1 MSAPPVPHASP
12 APTAPGGPTA
22 VAASPLPA
30 GAPVPLPVI
39 GALAL
44 AQEVPGALSG
54 VLGSSVFRSL
64 GASLDSLS
72 LFALPQIPEALRL
85 LWAPWVDNRRG
96 GRLGARRSWIVGMAF
111 AGLLVYLVAAAIPP
125 SLATMV
131 VIIGLLTLAQAAKA
145 TEAIAAD
152 AYTIEASAGGR
163 RPGAAGAVFI
173 GKEIGQLLSLLGLG
187 LVYKFV
193 GWQAALAVA
202 GLLTFLLSATVLLR
216 PEPALQPLPAARPA
230 STLRFLR
237 EARCG
242 RLLAVVFLNNFA
254 RALFVAVF
262 GAFLVDQGL
271 SIAQIGLVAGATN
284 TVGAVLAVL
293 AVVPLV
299 RRLGVKATLS
309 RALVLS
315 LLALP
320 ALYLLA
326 TLHKPAVWQVAALV
340 FWLTVT
346 TAPITI
352 SLLAARLNWTSRS
365 QTGTDYTVQS
375 CAYLLGFVVALAVA
389 GPMAARLGWP
399 LFFGLQATLMLGCAL
414 LLRVWMDRIDA
425 DVAAWRAQR
434 DADLNADAG
443 ADATHPAHLG
453 RDAAS

>member
-1 MSAPPVPHASP
+1 VSTPETTSSTTGTTRKAP
-12 APTAPGGPTA
+12 
-22 VAASPLPA
+22 AAA
-30 GAPVPLPVI
+30 DQKAPVPLPVI

-54 VLGSSVFRSL
+54 VLGSSVFRSM

-85 LWAPWVDNRRG
+85 LWAPFVDNRRG

-111 AGLLVYLVAAAIPP
+111 VGLLIYLVAAAIPP
-125 SLATMV
+125 TLGSMV
-131 VIIGLLTLAQAAKA
+131 AIIALLTLAQAAKA

-173 GKEIGQLLSLLGLG
+173 GKEVGQLMSLLGLG
-187 LVYKFV
+187 LIYKFV
-193 GWQAALAVA
+193 GWQAAVAVA
-202 GLLTFLLSATVLLR
+202 GLLTFLLSLAVLLR
-216 PEPALQPLPAARPA
+216 PEPALRTPVAAHPA
-230 STLRFLR
+230 STVRFLR
-237 EARCG
+237 QARCG

-254 RALFVAVF
+254 RSLFVAVF
-262 GAFLVDQGL
+262 GAFLVDQGM
-271 SIAQIGLVAGATN
+271 SIAQIGMVAGATN

-299 RRLGVKATLS
+299 RRLGVKATLT
-309 RALVLS
+309 RALALS
-315 LLALP
+315 VLALP

-326 TLHKPAVWQVAALV
+326 TLQQPTVWQVAGLV

-352 SLLAARLNWTSRS
+352 SLLAARLNWTSAS

-389 GPMAARLGWP
+389 GPVAQRIGWQA
-399 LFFGLQATLMLGCAL
+399 FFALQATLMLGCAL
-414 LLRVWMDRIDA
+414 LLRLWMDRIDA
-425 DVAAWRAQR
+425 DVAAWRLQR
-434 DADLNADAG
+434 DGAG
-443 ADATHPAHLG
+443 SGGTGEPA
-453 RDAAS
+453 